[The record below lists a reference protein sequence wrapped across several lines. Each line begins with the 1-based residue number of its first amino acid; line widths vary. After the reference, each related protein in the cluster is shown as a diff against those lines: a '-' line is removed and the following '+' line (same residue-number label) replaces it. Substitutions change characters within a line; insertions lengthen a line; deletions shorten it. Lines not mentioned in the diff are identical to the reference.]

1 MALETLA
8 EVIVSQKR
16 LTNYGSISTTNDQ
29 MTLDII
35 KFINDRRDQM
45 ARAWSWD
52 WLDEEITINLQPG
65 TTGLQ
70 SFTLAVNIS
79 SVKVL
84 GGSGI
89 GALERITQKEYM
101 KWYYEGNVSGH
112 GPFYFYS
119 GRDAATGARKIKV
132 GNIADGVTGLTGY
145 GKLRLTKFTI
155 SDIAAGTN
163 FLPLP
168 DDLVG
173 ILKRFIEADI
183 KNVQGKKDE
192 WPLVERLAQDDL
204 KRATAEEVSDA
215 GEEPK
220 SPPPDG
226 FRRKKAYR
234 RSGRT
239 A

>member
-8 EVIVSQKR
+8 EVIISLKR

-35 KFINDRRDQM
+35 KFANDRRDQI

-65 TTGLQ
+65 ATAPQ
-70 SFTLAVNIS
+70 AFTLAANIS

-89 GALERITQKEYM
+89 GALERITQKEYL

-112 GPFYFYS
+112 GPFYFYA

-132 GNIADGVTGLTGY
+132 GNIANGVVTLTGY
-145 GKLRLTKFTI
+145 GKLRLTKFTVA
-155 SDIAAGTN
+155 DIAAGTN

-173 ILKRFIEADI
+173 ILKRFLEADI
-183 KNVQGKKDE
+183 KNAQSKKDE
-192 WPLVERLAQDDL
+192 WPLVENLAKEDL
-204 KRATAEEVSDA
+204 KRATAEEVSDS

-220 SPPPDG
+220 SPPPDNYR
-226 FRRKKAYR
+226 RRKAAR
-234 RSGRT
+234 RYGRT